1 MMAGLLPLR
10 VMVGAVVA
18 GVVEAAFASSRYGAM
33 RAFKPPEASP
43 RSGQLAKLMIDIN
56 SGGDREAPTSAKPLR
71 RIWP

>member
-33 RAFKPPEASP
+33 RAYQSAGSVPAIAVNSP
-43 RSGQLAKLMIDIN
+43 S
-56 SGGDREAPTSAKPLR
+56 S
-71 RIWP
+71 

>member
-33 RAFKPPEASP
+33 ASP
-43 RSGQLAKLMIDIN
+43 RSGQVAKLMIDIN